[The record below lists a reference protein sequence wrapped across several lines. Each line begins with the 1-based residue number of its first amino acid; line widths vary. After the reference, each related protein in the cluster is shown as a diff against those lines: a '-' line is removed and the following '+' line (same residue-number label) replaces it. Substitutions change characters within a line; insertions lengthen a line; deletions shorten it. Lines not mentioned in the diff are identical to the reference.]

1 MYGKLIAPEIEE
13 LIVARD
19 FATIRDVF
27 ADWDPVELA
36 DLVADLK
43 EESRVVVFRLLGK
56 DLAADVFAYCDLETQ
71 QELLHDMAK
80 EEVSGILNEMSADDR
95 TQLFEEL
102 PANVV
107 AELINSL
114 SAEERTI
121 ALALLNYPE
130 DSVGRLMSPDYV
142 IVKRHWTIQQALEH
156 IRTYGR
162 DSETLNV
169 LYVTEHGTLI
179 DDIHIREVLLA
190 PQDATIDDIMDRKV
204 ESLRATDDQET
215 AVQAFKRLDRFALPV
230 VDKDGK
236 LLGIVTVDD
245 VLDVAEEQATEE
257 MQKFG
262 GVEALDEPYI
272 SVPFIELVRKRAT
285 WLVVLFLGGFL
296 TATALSYFEATIE
309 KAVIIALFLPLII
322 SSGGNSGSQAATLIV
337 RALALGEIT
346 MADWWRI
353 MRREIAAGAL
363 LGTLLGV
370 LGFLRI
376 MIGEWLEGSYDPQV
390 TPLVAIVVCIS
401 LIGIVLAG
409 TLAGSM
415 LPLVMKR
422 LGFDP
427 AASSAPFV
435 ATFSDVMGIVI
446 YFTIATLF
454 LSGVLITR
462 RSVSIS

>member
-1 MYGKLIAPEIEE
+1 MYAKLIAPEIEE

-19 FATIRDVF
+19 FATIREVF
-27 ADWDPVELA
+27 VDWDAVDLA
-36 DLVADLK
+36 ALVADLRA
-43 EESRVVVFRLLGK
+43 ESRVVVFRLLSK
-56 DLAADVFAYCDLETQ
+56 DLAADVFTYCELETQ

-80 EEVSGILNEMSADDR
+80 EDVAAILNEMPADDR

-102 PANVV
+102 PGNVV
-107 AELINSL
+107 SELINSL

-121 ALALLNYPE
+121 ALTLLNYPE

-142 IVKRHWTIQQALEH
+142 IVKKHWTIQQALDH

-169 LYVTEHGTLI
+169 LYVTEHGSLI

-190 PQDATIDDIMDRKV
+190 PPDALISSIMDYKV
-204 ESLRATDDQET
+204 ESLTVTDDQDT
-215 AVQAFKRLDRFALPV
+215 AVLEFKRLDRFALPV
-230 VDKDGK
+230 VDKDRK

-257 MQKFG
+257 MQMFG
-262 GVEALDEPYI
+262 GMQALDEPYI
-272 SVPFIELVRKRAT
+272 SVPLWELIRKRAT

-296 TATALSYFEATIE
+296 TATAMSYFEATIE
-309 KAVIIALFLPLII
+309 KAVFIALFLPLII

-346 MADWWRI
+346 LSDWWRI
-353 MRREIAAGAL
+353 MKRELAAGAL
-363 LGTLLGV
+363 LGTLLGL
-370 LGFLRI
+370 LGFGRI
-376 MIGEWLEGSYDPQV
+376 AFGAMLDGTYDATI
-390 TPLVAIVVCIS
+390 TPLVGTVVCLS

-409 TLAGSM
+409 TIAGSM

-435 ATFSDVMGIVI
+435 ATFSDVMGIII

-454 LSGVLITR
+454 LSGVMF
-462 RSVSIS
+462 

>member
-1 MYGKLIAPEIEE
+1 MHAKLIAPEIEE
-13 LIVARD
+13 LIVMRD
-19 FATIRDVF
+19 FATIREVF
-27 ADWDPVELA
+27 LDWDAVDLA
-36 DLVADLK
+36 SLVADLRA
-43 EESRVVVFRLLGK
+43 ESRVVVFRLLGK
-56 DLAADVFAYCDLETQ
+56 DLAADVFTYCELETQ

-80 EEVSGILNEMSADDR
+80 EDVAAILNEMSADDR

-102 PANVV
+102 PGNVV
-107 AELINSL
+107 SELINSL

-121 ALALLNYPE
+121 ALTLLNYPE

-142 IVKRHWTIQQALEH
+142 IVKKHWTIQQALDH

-190 PQDATIDDIMDRKV
+190 PPDALISSVMDYKV
-204 ESLRATDDQET
+204 ESLTVTDDQET
-215 AVQAFKRLDRFALPV
+215 AVQEFKRLDRFALPV
-230 VDKDGK
+230 IDKDRK
-236 LLGIVTVDD
+236 LLGIVTLDD

-257 MQKFG
+257 MQMFG
-262 GVEALDEPYI
+262 GMQALDEPYI
-272 SVPFIELVRKRAT
+272 SVPIWELIRKRAT

-296 TATALSYFEATIE
+296 TATAMSYFEATIE
-309 KAVIIALFLPLII
+309 KAVFIALFLPLII

-346 MADWWRI
+346 LADWWRI
-353 MRREIAAGAL
+353 MKRELAAGLALGAL
-363 LGTLLGV
+363 LGA
-370 LGFLRI
+370 LGFGRI
-376 MIGEWLEGSYDPQV
+376 TIGALLEGTYAAAV
-390 TPLVAIVVCIS
+390 TPLVGLVVALS

-409 TLAGSM
+409 TIAGSM

-454 LSGVLITR
+454 LSGVMF
-462 RSVSIS
+462 